1 MDPLAVDLSAAQNLD
16 DRLEGVFGIGIGAAG
31 EQIDVGELVLG
42 PGGDDEVGFGEHEY
56 TCDAVGL
63 EQHGQLAEDRGT
75 QSGHGRAHGIEQLVR
90 FRLGCCA
97 VDEVVGGADHA
108 VAPAQVA
115 AGCPAWVGMVA
126 VGSRPAR

>member
-1 MDPLAVDLSAAQNLD
+1 MDLSAAQYLD

-31 EQIDVGELVLG
+31 EQIDVGELVLR

-56 TCDAVGL
+56 AGDAVGL